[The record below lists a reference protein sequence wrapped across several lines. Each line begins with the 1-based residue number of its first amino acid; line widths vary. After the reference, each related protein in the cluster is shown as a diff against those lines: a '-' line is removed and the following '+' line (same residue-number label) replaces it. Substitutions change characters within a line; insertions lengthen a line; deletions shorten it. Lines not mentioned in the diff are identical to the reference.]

1 MYQYTHWLTRWVV
14 FIWICNCLIGSVI
27 AIREIW
33 IPFMNAGGDT
43 YTSIQSDPF
52 DGTIMPI
59 AYIPDWTKVANQDKT
74 KRFED
79 IPISDYVPM
88 PQYDA
93 LSLLDIKN
101 PSKASTILHYTYFTP
116 YMGSYRLNYKENDGS
131 HNAVDIRAPLGTPI
145 LSIANGVI
153 VRTIESDATG
163 NKFIV
168 IRHDNVSQNGKLIT
182 LYSCYLHLSEI
193 LVKEWTKI
201 QKWDMIG
208 RVGMTGIATTPH
220 LHIQIDTGDAPFHP
234 YWPFSTSDSQSAGLG
249 FYDSI
254 NTWLGR
260 EKALK
265 YSIHPMNFINT
276 YLGGPLGETFSSAP
290 TRVSAPTNNWVK
302 SSQEDG
308 TKINIASYVST
319 SAETCV
325 DKRYSDVGNSS
336 TLGKMLYPLVDRKCL
351 FQDYSG
357 NFASKSI
364 VTRREAIISLMKY
377 YGVSPSNGTSHFLDI
392 QIGDSFQGY
401 ALVGYR
407 RWILDGNYA
416 NPERLL
422 SKWEFIDLLVKVA
435 QADKNPSQI
444 RIYSDVDPMNPFY
457 SSAQDY
463 AYMTRSRGGKLNTSN
478 LLTRGA
484 LVQILAGL
492 KEKK

>member
-1 MYQYTHWLTRWVV
+1 
-14 FIWICNCLIGSVI
+14 
-27 AIREIW
+27 
-33 IPFMNAGGDT
+33 MNAGGDT
-43 YTSIQSDPF
+43 YMNIQSDLF
-52 DGTIMPI
+52 DGSVMPI

-79 IPISDYVPM
+79 IPISDYIAI

-93 LSLLDIKN
+93 LSLLDTKN
-101 PSKASTILHYTYFTP
+101 ASKSAIILHYTYFTT

-131 HNAVDIRAPLGTPI
+131 HNAVDIRAPIGTPI

-168 IRHDNVSQNGKLIT
+168 IRHDNVPQNGKLVT

-193 LVKEWTKI
+193 LVKEWSKI

-249 FYDSI
+249 FYDSV
-254 NTWLGR
+254 NGGLGK

-276 YLGGPLGETFSSAP
+276 YLGGISAESLSSAP
-290 TRVSAPTNNWVK
+290 VWVTPAYSWIN
-302 SSQEDG
+302 SSQEND

-319 SAETCV
+319 SPDTCV
-325 DKRYSDVGNSS
+325 NKRYSDIGSSS
-336 TLGKMLYPLVDRKCL
+336 TLGKMLYPLVDKKCL
-351 FQDYSG
+351 FQDYNE
-357 NFASKSI
+357 NFDAKSI
-364 VTRREAIISLMKY
+364 ITRREAIISLMKY
-377 YGVSPSNGTSHFLDI
+377 YGVVPSNGTSHFLDV
-392 QIGDSFQGY
+392 QIGDAFQGY
-401 ALVGYR
+401 ALVAYR

-416 NPERLL
+416 YPERLL

-435 QADKNPSQI
+435 QVEKNPSQI
-444 RIYSDVDPMNPFY
+444 RIYNDVDPMNPFY
-457 SSAQDY
+457 ASAQDY
-463 AYMTRSRGGKLNTSN
+463 AYLTRSRGGKLNTSS
-478 LLTRGA
+478 LLTRGT

-492 KEKK
+492 KQKK